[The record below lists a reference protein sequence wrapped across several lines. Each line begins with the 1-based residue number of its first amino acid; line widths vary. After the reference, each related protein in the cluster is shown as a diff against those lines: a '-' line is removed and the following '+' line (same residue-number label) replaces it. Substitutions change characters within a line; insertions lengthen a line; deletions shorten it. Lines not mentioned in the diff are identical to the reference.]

1 MKSKYFAIN
10 KYLLI
15 FISLIG
21 FYTVSLAIVYIIPND
36 MIQVNYEDSMT
47 YIQGEGDYPVQPFG
61 GTTAARLDNFTDR
74 VMLEGTIK
82 DDEVNFLKAS
92 HNIREYPRYWH
103 GYQLVLR
110 PLLMIMNYTNIRYIN
125 MFFILL
131 LLTLVFSDIKKRLG
145 VLYSSSFLLS
155 MTMIYVAILPYSMQF
170 TTSFSV
176 TMFAMLGV
184 GQLVQQKKAANLNL
198 LFFITGSFVNF
209 VDFLT
214 YPLIT
219 LGFPLI
225 YAILLKNESDK
236 EVTCKENFLFVIFS
250 SISWGI
256 AYALTWISK
265 WIISSLVLAE
275 NVLKNAVE
283 QAAFR
288 TGGSTEVVE
297 VSAFRAIKD
306 NVNLMFDGPNFKL
319 LIFLLI
325 LWIIVWLF
333 FGKSVEVAKK
343 YLPIVLLAIYPY
355 VWYVVLANHSIF
367 HSWFTY
373 RNQAIT
379 VFALLSF
386 LLSLIDFSK
395 MEKKLRK

>member
-155 MTMIYVAILPYSMQF
+155 MTMIYVAIFPYSMQF

>member
-1 MKSKYFAIN
+1 
-10 KYLLI
+10 
-15 FISLIG
+15 
-21 FYTVSLAIVYIIPND
+21 

-155 MTMIYVAILPYSMQF
+155 MTMIYVAIFPYSMQF